1 VRLCVFTEIYNTT
14 LQERE
19 KSDRERKGFID
30 KARGSFAINK
40 RLQLCEYITLSDLD
54 SAESMNSA
62 STASSY
68 YSRYSCCSSPHA
80 IHTLRTQT
88 LFMYKY
94 VISVIEGQ
102 VHHTLNG
109 STQAASRPR
118 CTAWLSERPPGLVCS
133 PNQPWRACLTDSG

>member
-19 KSDRERKGFID
+19 KSDRERKEFID

-102 VHHTLNG
+102 VHHTLTRFDT
-109 STQAASRPR
+109 SSFK
-118 CTAWLSERPPGLVCS
+118 TALHGLVVRKT
-133 PNQPWRACLTDSG
+133 PWVGVLPQPAVAGLFD